1 MARKVEGTI
10 TKMYANC
17 PKSDG
22 WFGCFF
28 QPLKG
33 SSIRVS
39 GHTLLPLCAWMELSM
54 TIESDGKGG
63 YVASKLDI
71 RRTPDSIRKYLLALK
86 PGMAAIIR
94 QIESLAA
101 VNNMNALDLI
111 MHHEDDLL
119 SQIIPTEQV
128 RREFA
133 GDVVSQLAENEIKVT
148 YPKLRMGAIR
158 SLIETY
164 GGNVMRI
171 LQKHPYQ
178 PFLFG
183 TSVPGYTWKQAEYVA
198 SVSGVDLTDL
208 SRIKAAVVEAFN
220 RYFNDYK
227 QVCVNISQG
236 ETQDAILDEV
246 VKLVDGAVPV
256 SMPLLENMFQASDSP
271 FVTVE
276 FGGDVYV
283 YTKATYGVESSC
295 VRNITHLLSSQ
306 DFVTPFLSSKTQI
319 MDMIF
324 DFETMSGRKLDAC
337 QVEAVVTSLTNR
349 MSVLCGGPG
358 CGKTTTISCIVYCW
372 YRLVGGSLSVSGPTW
387 RAVHQVRNAIQNC
400 GVRYYQDHPNT
411 ATVAGR
417 IVRNRRGI
425 QSEAYGEYWY
435 PKTNPLYDLA
445 AECSDED
452 DMWDDD
458 DMQASLTLYA
468 SGTVKN
474 TVGSGFDRRR
484 FQLAII
490 DETSML
496 GIADASVLLDLY
508 QNSQIIWV
516 GDVNQLSSIAPG
528 DFFGDLCRCGSVPM
542 GECRVNH
549 RSESKEIVQNFR
561 RVLNGFSSQ
570 SLLYRQGV
578 FQAVA
583 FEPVNNRTSAVC
595 ADFIANR
602 YVQYLTAGWSKFDVA
617 VLAPTRTDKY
627 FGSTDDL
634 NVRIQSIL
642 CPPVSQKQARFVSQ
656 YGSLVCS
663 DVGMEIPMPADV
675 KSEGL
680 THPYRVGDKI
690 IAVRNRTGRTGVH
703 TWINGDVGYIKAYHL
718 PSIPVPSNSTSIP
731 PAMMQTVLNDSY
743 LEVSMYRG
751 RDARGQELFEQV
763 LVPFR
768 YFGDFQLGY
777 AMTVHKAQGA
787 GYPVVLYSSQYEPS
801 VWPEEMDFLTRN
813 MLYTAISRA
822 EKTVE
827 LIGSMAALDVGIS
840 RRGRGRFSL
849 LAQYLDDALF
859 EESDPDVM
867 DWDDVI

>member
-1 MARKVEGTI
+1 MAHKVEGTI
-10 TKMYANC
+10 TRMYKDC

-33 SSIRVS
+33 TSMRVS
-39 GHTLLPLCAWMELSM
+39 GHTLLPLCVWMELSM
-54 TIESDGKGG
+54 TVEPDGKGG
-63 YVASKLDI
+63 YIASKLDI
-71 RRTPDSIRKYLLALK
+71 LRTPDSIRKYLVALK
-86 PGMAAIIR
+86 PNMLSVIG

-101 VNNMNALDLI
+101 ANQMNALDLI

-128 RREFA
+128 CREFA
-133 GDVVSQLAENEIKVT
+133 GDIVSQLAENEIKVT

-158 SLIETY
+158 SLIEVY

-198 SVSGVDLTDL
+198 SVSGVDLTDI

-220 RYFNDYK
+220 CYFNEYK
-227 QVCVNISQG
+227 QVCVNISQPAI
-236 ETQDAILDEV
+236 QDAILDEL

-256 SMPLLENMFQASDSP
+256 SMSLLETMFQASDSP
-271 FVTVE
+271 FVTVS
-276 FGGDVYV
+276 FGGDTYV
-283 YTKATYGVESSC
+283 YTKATYEIESSC
-295 VRNITHLLSSQ
+295 VKNITHLLSES
-306 DFVTPFLSSKTQI
+306 DFVSPFLSSKTQI

-324 DFETMSGRKLDAC
+324 DFETLSGRKLDAC

-387 RAVHQVRNAIQNC
+387 RAVHQVRNAIQDC
-400 GVRYYQDHPNT
+400 GVRYYHDHPNT

-417 IVRNRRGI
+417 IVRNRKGI

-435 PKTNPLYDLA
+435 PRANPLHLLA
-445 AECSDED
+445 AECSDGD
-452 DMWDDD
+452 DMIDDD
-458 DMQASLTLYA
+458 DLQVNLSLYA
-468 SGTVKN
+468 HGN
-474 TVGSGFDRRR
+474 ANGTVGSGFDTRN

-496 GIADASVLLDLY
+496 GIADAAILLDLY
-508 QNSQIIWV
+508 RNSQIIWV

-561 RVLNGFSSQ
+561 RILNGFSSRD
-570 SLLYRQGV
+570 LLYQQGV
-578 FQAVA
+578 FQMIP
-583 FEPVNNRTSAVC
+583 FEPVNHRTSAAC
-595 ADFIANR
+595 ADVIAKR
-602 YVQYLTAGWSKFDVA
+602 YVQYLTAGWSRFDVA

-642 CPPVSQKQARFVSQ
+642 CPAVPQKQAKFVSQ
-656 YGSLVCS
+656 YGSMVCS

-675 KSEGL
+675 KAEGL

-690 IAVRNRTGRTGVH
+690 IAVRNRTGHTGLH
-703 TWINGDVGYIKAYHL
+703 TWINGDVGYIRAYHL
-718 PSIPVPSNSTSIP
+718 PSFPIPQNGAPVPPSVW
-731 PAMMQTVLNDSY
+731 QTMLNDSY

-751 RDARGQELFEQV
+751 RNAKREEQFEQV

-787 GYPVVLYSSQYEPS
+787 GYPVVIYSSQYEPS
-801 VWPEEMDFLTRN
+801 LWPETMDFLTRN
-813 MLYTAISRA
+813 MLYTAVSRA

-827 LIGSMAALDVGIS
+827 VIGSMEAFDVGVS

-849 LAQYLDDALF
+849 LTQYLDDALL
-859 EESDPDVM
+859 EERDPDVM
-867 DWDDVI
+867 DWADVI